1 MKGRHVSSVPLDSFA
16 FHVTYTCPLACAH
29 CCFSSNP
36 QNRDRLHID
45 HIRATI
51 DQIPEGTGLIAFTG
65 GEPFLLGTH
74 LIDLVQ
80 RAASRGATTRIVT
93 SAYWANTRD
102 AADRWLQ
109 PLSQAG
115 LNELSISWDDFHEE
129 FVDFSNVKNAWSS
142 AKSFGI
148 TVGIG
153 TVQAANS
160 KWNTQRIRTELGV
173 AEDERLC
180 QGEMPLNL
188 TGRAVEALKDAGL
201 RQHRSLGPCPF
212 VLTGPTL
219 SAKNKLLACCGVIP
233 ETDQLVLD
241 DDFRP
246 ENLRA
251 AIEKG
256 MRSALLNWIFLR
268 GPYQVMEWIG
278 NRWNV
283 AIPPKSEVGGNCEAC
298 ARLFTTPGIREHVV
312 EAANEMAKS
321 IADEMTVL
329 DALGLLNPDGVLGLW
344 QKEAQVHDS
353 GSPDGAL
360 RGGMLPA

>member
-1 MKGRHVSSVPLDSFA
+1 MASVKLDSFA

-45 HIRATI
+45 HIKATI
-51 DQIPEGTGLIAFTG
+51 DQIPQGISLIAFTG
-65 GEPFLLGTH
+65 GEPFLLGEN

-80 RAASRGATTRIVT
+80 RAASRGAITRVVT
-93 SAYWANTRD
+93 SAYWAKTRK

-109 PLSQAG
+109 SLSRAG

-129 FVDFSNVKNAWSS
+129 FVDFSNIKNAWSS

-153 TVQAANS
+153 TVQAARS
-160 KWNTQRIRTELGV
+160 KWNIERIRRELGA
-173 AEDERLC
+173 AEDEPLI
-180 QGEMPLNL
+180 QSEMPLNL
-188 TGRAVEALKDAGL
+188 TGRAAEKLQDAGL
-201 RQHRSLGPCPF
+201 RYHRSLGPCPF

-233 ETDQLVLD
+233 ETDHLILD
-241 DDFRP
+241 ENFHA
-246 ENLRA
+246 ENLRD
-251 AIEKG
+251 AIQKG
-256 MRSALLNWIFLR
+256 MQNALLNWIFLR
-268 GPYQVMEWIG
+268 GPYHVMEWIG
-278 NRWNV
+278 NRWKV

-312 EAANEMAKS
+312 EAANAMAKS
-321 IADEMTVL
+321 IADEMTIL
-329 DALGLLNPDGVLGLW
+329 DALGLLNPNGVLGLW
-344 QKEAQVHDS
+344 QTEAQVLDG
-353 GSPDGAL
+353 GSAAGNVAGRPPL
-360 RGGMLPA
+360 LPA